1 MALITFTD
9 RGIYCPQADV
19 YIDPWRKVD
28 RALITHAHA
37 DHSRWGM
44 KHYLAQHDSIPIMRL
59 RLGQD
64 ISAQGVDYGEKL
76 YINGVEISFHPAGH
90 ITGSAQIRVAYQ
102 GEIWVISGDYKAE
115 DDGLCTAFEP
125 VKCQH
130 FITESTFGLP
140 VYRWKPQEE
149 IFADINAWWSQNAAE
164 GKATLLTGYSLGKAQ
179 RLIQG
184 LNEEIGPIY
193 THGAVENTNE
203 VLRAHGIEIKHT
215 RRVILQ
221 GPEKQKKADFKGAMI
236 VAPPS
241 AAGSTWARRFGPT
254 SLGMAS
260 GWMSLR
266 GARRRRAADRGFILS
281 DHADWEGLNMAI
293 KETSAEH
300 IYVTHGYSN
309 LFAKWLNTQGY
320 DAHVIETLFEGEVNE
335 ENEGETK
342 EAASPNA

>member
-1 MALITFTD
+1 T
-9 RGIYCPQADV
+9 
-19 YIDPWRKVD
+19 
-28 RALITHAHA
+28 
-37 DHSRWGM
+37 
-44 KHYLAQHDSIPIMRL
+44 
-59 RLGQD
+59 
-64 ISAQGVDYGEKL
+64 
-76 YINGVEISFHPAGH
+76 ISFHPAGH
-90 ITGSAQIRVAYQ
+90 ITGSAQIRLAYQ
-102 GEIWVISGDYKAE
+102 GEVWVISGDYKVE
-115 DDGLCTAFEP
+115 DDGLCEAFEP

-140 VYRWKPQEE
+140 VYRWKAQEE
-149 IFADINAWWSQNAAE
+149 IFADINAWWAQNAKE

-184 LNEEIGPIY
+184 LDETIGPIY

-203 VLRAHGIEIKHT
+203 VLRANGIRIKDT
-215 RRVILQ
+215 QRVVLQ
-221 GPEKQKKADFKGAMI
+221 GPDKQKKSDFQGAII

-281 DHADWEGLNMAI
+281 DHADWEGLHTAI
-293 KETSAEH
+293 KETEATH

-320 DAHVIETLFEGEVNE
+320 HAQVVETLFEGEEVVE
-335 ENEGETK
+335 ETAE
-342 EAASPNA
+342 